1 MQLKIENWEL
11 PVGLS
16 KTEIFKICA
25 NLWATLHL
33 TLASAQP
40 SPLGGVGGGF
50 LALFLLQSYIR
61 LRATWL
67 QTYNRG
73 WKEIRII
80 RIMSLCFDGFHRRT
94 RGRRTAMPV
103 PTLISIG
110 SAIATTCLRNWIR
123 DLTKGGWA
131 NVDFSINIPLQ
142 YANIFHFLF
151 GIPLYL
157 HYLCTRRMSNV
168 A

>member
-1 MQLKIENWEL
+1 MQLKIENSEL

-16 KTEIFKICA
+16 KTEIIKICA

-40 SPLGGVGGGF
+40 SPPRGSWWGASVS
-50 LALFLLQSYIR
+50 LFLLQSYIS

-80 RIMSLCFDGFHRRT
+80 RIMSLCFDGFHRRS
-94 RGRRTAMPV
+94 RGRQTAMPA

-110 SAIATTCLRNWIR
+110 SAIATTCLRN
-123 DLTKGGWA
+123 
-131 NVDFSINIPLQ
+131 
-142 YANIFHFLF
+142 
-151 GIPLYL
+151 
-157 HYLCTRRMSNV
+157 
-168 A
+168 